1 VENLVKLKTAI
12 KGKKILVF
20 GPPGCGKGNRS
31 RDLEALGL
39 VHVSSGIALRAK
51 VRDTPPE
58 RKVSVINAEVS
69 SSDVRMIISKPSK
82 IG

>member
-1 VENLVKLKTAI
+1 MENLVKLKAAI
-12 KGKKILVF
+12 KRKKFLVF

-51 VRDTPPE
+51 VRDDPDSE
-58 RKVSVINAEVS
+58 F
-69 SSDVRMIISKPSK
+69 SKREDGF
-82 IG
+82 IGCKPIRAAKREC